1 MRRHH
6 DEKLHSP
13 GQGGYRPLHPRPP
26 QPNDNW
32 PYHHK
37 PENGNDHQYGYKNP
51 KFERHIYI
59 RKDQIMS
66 DIDMQLDMIAKA
78 RTKPDGTEDDRFTN
92 ATTQYEGQFVRW
104 IDSHIG
110 IVKGV
115 MSAYLLEKF
124 RTTRL
129 NSISTVDEID
139 LELRM
144 PEYWDDTV
152 FESLAAAIQNYLVN
166 AVMKEYLVISLTSK
180 DPVTADKSLMADEAL
195 LDVKRFANAA
205 KPGRIHKKLDPF

>member
-1 MRRHH
+1 MRR
-6 DEKLHSP
+6 LHSER
-13 GQGGYRPLHPRPP
+13 QGGYKPFTLRPP
-26 QPNDNW
+26 QPEDNW
-32 PYHHK
+32 PYRGK
-37 PENGNDHQYGYKNP
+37 PRNGDDRQYGYKNP
-51 KFERHIYI
+51 KFERHIYV
-59 RKDQIMS
+59 RKDQVMS
-66 DIDMQLDMIAKA
+66 DINMQLDMMAKA
-78 RTKPDGTEDDRFTN
+78 RRREDGTEDDAFTN
-92 ATTQYEGQFVRW
+92 ATATYEAQFMRW
-104 IDSHIG
+104 IDSHLG
-110 IVKGV
+110 ILKGV

-124 RTTRL
+124 RTARL

-166 AVMKEYLVISLTSK
+166 AVMHEYLVISLTSK
-180 DPVTADKSLMADEAL
+180 DPVTQDKQVQAEEAL